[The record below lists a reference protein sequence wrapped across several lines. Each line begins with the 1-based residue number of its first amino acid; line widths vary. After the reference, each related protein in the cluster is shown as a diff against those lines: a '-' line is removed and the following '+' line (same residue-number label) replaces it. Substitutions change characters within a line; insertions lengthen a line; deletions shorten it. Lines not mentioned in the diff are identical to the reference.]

1 METGTYPWR
10 TAMEPTRDELLA
22 RIKELEAER
31 NFYRHQLS
39 LLLRDESITF
49 TQEEIDDLD
58 KNGVP
63 FEDIVREVEEMFQQA
78 QTSGQQ
84 GNAA

>member
-1 METGTYPWR
+1 
-10 TAMEPTRDELLA
+10 MEPTRDELLA

-31 NFYRHQLS
+31 DMYKRHLS
-39 LLLRDESITF
+39 ALLRNENLTF

-58 KNGVP
+58 KNGIP
-63 FEDIVREVEEMFQQA
+63 FEDVVKEVKEMFRQA
-78 QTSGQQ
+78 RSSGQQ